1 LDIFDFDLKSLTSY
15 PVSFEN
21 EFMSKRR
28 IDDFHGVHW
37 FALGMLLVFFSPAAA
52 FAQLI
57 HDGSFET
64 APTAQ
69 VAGNVGW
76 TICKGEPDLQVLDG
90 FGGGIYGVHTPAA
103 NGQRYLG
110 MLDTDFA
117 LQEAVGQ
124 SVAIE
129 AGTYFF
135 GHVALF
141 RSTAHQN
148 WNGTGQLQL
157 WGGQAC
163 SDRRE
168 LLWSS
173 GSVHNLDAWQ
183 YYPIEFHATH
193 THAWLSLV
201 VVLDA
206 GSGQMTYLAMDDF
219 FLDNSILGLQFLNIT
234 AKPLADA
241 VALDWETSP
250 LTDATTF
257 AAQWSADGQ
266 TFAEVTRIQ
275 GLVGQSQFA
284 ISHTP
289 PQPSGR
295 QYYRIQALGRSGSTT
310 MSEVITTTLTTRTSL
325 QVYPNPAKD
334 HIALSLGADVAEL
347 QTVSLYDL
355 QGRKVLQFECG
366 GHHTTFALPSN
377 LPNGSYHLAVQIK
390 GNMLSHRLIIAR

>member
-1 LDIFDFDLKSLTSY
+1 
-15 PVSFEN
+15 
-21 EFMSKRR
+21 MSKRR
-28 IDDFHGVHW
+28 IGDLLGVHL
-37 FALGMLLVFFSPAAA
+37 FALGMLLVFFSPATA

-57 HDGSFET
+57 RDGSFEI

-69 VAGNVGW
+69 VAGNAGW

-110 MLDTDFA
+110 LLDTDFA

-135 GHVALF
+135 GHVALY

-163 SDRRE
+163 SDHRE

-173 GSVHNLDAWQ
+173 GSIDNVDAWQ
-183 YYPIEFHATH
+183 YYPIEFHATSN
-193 THAWLSLV
+193 HAWLSLV

-219 FLDNSILGLQFLNIT
+219 FLDNSILGLQFLSLG
-234 AKPLADA
+234 AKPLANT
-241 VALDWETSP
+241 VALNWETSP

-257 AAQWSADGQ
+257 AVQWSADGQ
-266 TFAEVTRIQ
+266 IFAEVARVL
-275 GLVGQSQFA
+275 GFSGQSQFDFN
-284 ISHTP
+284 HT

-295 QYYRIQALGRSGSTT
+295 QYYRIQALDRSGATT
-310 MSEVITTTLTTRTSL
+310 MSEIVTTTLAAHADL
-325 QVYPNPAKD
+325 QVYPNPAQD
-334 HIALSLGADVAEL
+334 HFTLSLGADFPEL
-347 QTVSLYDL
+347 QTVRLYDI
-355 QGRKVLQFECG
+355 QGRLVLQFICSG
-366 GHHTTFALPSN
+366 LNTTFALPSN